1 MSLLKLCGL
10 VLLVALTLLLL
21 REAGGRGATPV
32 LLGGGLLL
40 LLFLVEHYRSL
51 LGFLDTLPGGEL
63 LGSAVSLSL
72 RVLGLAFLTETTAG
86 ICRDL
91 GEAGLATRLEWC
103 GRAEILLISLPTL
116 EEVLRVAVSYL
127 SG

>member
-10 VLLVALTLLLL
+10 VLLVALTVLLL
-21 REAGGRGATPV
+21 REAGGRGAPLV
-32 LLGGGLLL
+32 ALGGGLLL
-40 LLFLVEHYRSL
+40 LLFLVERYRSL
-51 LGFLDTLPGGEL
+51 LGFLDALPGGEL

-72 RVLGLAFLTETTAG
+72 RVLGLSFLTETTAG

-91 GEAGLATRLEWC
+91 GEGALAARLEWC
-103 GRAEILLISLPTL
+103 GRAEILLVSLPTL
-116 EEVLRVAVSYL
+116 TRVLEVAVSYL